1 MNFVI
6 FLVDRVQQD
15 LRKGIVK
22 ENSNGALN
30 VCPMAFLLHEC
41 VFSIKLCQTPK
52 ACILIFRV
60 SFHHLGS
67 LTRALSQKPRIYHK

>member
-30 VCPMAFLLHEC
+30 VCPNGIFVTLMC
-41 VFSIKLCQTPK
+41 VFNKTNFVK
-52 ACILIFRV
+52 
-60 SFHHLGS
+60 HL
-67 LTRALSQKPRIYHK
+67 RPVF

>member
-1 MNFVI
+1 MSYWLLCSQKVHAVLIFTMNFVI

-30 VCPMAFLLHEC
+30 VCPNG
-41 VFSIKLCQTPK
+41 
-52 ACILIFRV
+52 IFV
-60 SFHHLGS
+60 
-67 LTRALSQKPRIYHK
+67 I